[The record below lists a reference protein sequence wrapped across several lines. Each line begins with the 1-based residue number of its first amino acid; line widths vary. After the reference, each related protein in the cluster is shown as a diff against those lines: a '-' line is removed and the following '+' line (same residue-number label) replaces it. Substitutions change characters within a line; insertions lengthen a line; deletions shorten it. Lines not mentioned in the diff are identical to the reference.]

1 MTRREKNLSY
11 SWTSSPLLTFV
22 SVSYWKCPPSV
33 HWTTVPLHLSLPSHR
48 TCPQF
53 PLSPYTFLLPSKSP
67 SSFPLSPSPSQVTP
81 VRPLIR
87 ILSLGKCIVTGRWQL
102 HVCVCPRVCERV
114 TVWAGC
120 WRWRWQPPGIFNV
133 AGSCSRHWPDSQ
145 LNYTEGG
152 CCVCVCVWGETG
164 WERAIISS
172 WKIIHWYASWLI
184 VLLIDSLIVGRQT
197 GLFVQYISLDV

>member
-1 MTRREKNLSY
+1 MCYVNASIWLWPGEKKNLSY

-22 SVSYWKCPPSV
+22 SVSYWNCPPFV
-33 HWTTVPLHLSLPSHR
+33 HWTTFPLHLSLSSHR
-48 TCPQF
+48 TCPQS

-81 VRPLIR
+81 VRPLIG

-102 HVCVCPRVCERV
+102 HVRACPRVCERV
-114 TVWAGC
+114 TLWAGC

-152 CCVCVCVWGETG
+152 CCVCVCVRRNRLRKG
-164 WERAIISS
+164 
-172 WKIIHWYASWLI
+172 HY
-184 VLLIDSLIVGRQT
+184 
-197 GLFVQYISLDV
+197 